1 MKEVYQKLAE
11 FLDAFPQR
19 FPVNTD
25 SGIELKILEYIFTPE
40 EAEMAMKLQ
49 MMPETGGQ
57 VAERI
62 GADPA
67 QVEKQLYDM
76 SRKGQIMRMGPPGG
90 YLYMAMPFFVGIY
103 EFQLKRLDRKFSE
116 LMEEFK
122 PVLMASTW
130 LKGKTREIR
139 TVPVNQTVDKQSEV
153 MSYEI
158 AEEAIKGANNI
169 TLSDC
174 ICRKERGL
182 VDKACRYPVETCI
195 SFDMGAA
202 FYAENGLGRPVSKEE
217 ALEALKKGV
226 EAGLVLQL
234 GSSKNPAGLCMC
246 CGCCCAILEEY
257 KKLDKPAL
265 EANSNFFARVNE
277 ELCTACGTCVDRCHM
292 AAISV
297 EDIAMVNLDRCI
309 GCGACAVVC
318 PTEAIAMCRKNKEE
332 EFIPQNDMMEAM
344 MAMYQERR

>member
-1 MKEVYQKLAE
+1 MSSVYQRLAE
-11 FLDAFPQR
+11 FLDGFPQR

-25 SGIELKILEYIFTPE
+25 SGIELKILEHIFTPE

-49 MMPETGGQ
+49 MMPETGDQ
-57 VAERI
+57 VAVRI
-62 GADPA
+62 GADP
-67 QVEKQLYDM
+67 VEIEKMLYGM
-76 SRKGQIMRMGPPGG
+76 SRKGQIMRFGPPGG
-90 YLYMAMPFFVGIY
+90 YMYLAMPFFVGIY

-139 TVPVNQTVDKQSEV
+139 TVPVNQAVDKKSAV

-158 AEEAIKGANNI
+158 AEEAIKAAKNI
-169 TLSDC
+169 TVSEC
-174 ICRKERGL
+174 ICRKERGIIE
-182 VDKACRYPVETCI
+182 KSCKNPVETCM
-195 SFDMGAA
+195 SFNEAA
-202 FYAENGLGRPVSKEE
+202 GFYAENELGRAISVQE
-217 ALEALKKGV
+217 ALDVLKKGV
-226 EAGLVLQL
+226 DAGLVLQL
-234 GSSKNPAGLCMC
+234 GSSRNPSGLCMC
-246 CGCCCAILEEY
+246 CGCCCVILEQY
-257 KKLDKPAL
+257 KKMDKPAG

-297 EDIAMVNLDRCI
+297 EDIAKVNLDRCI
-309 GCGACAVVC
+309 GCGACAVAC
-318 PTEAIAMCRKNKEE
+318 PTEAVAMCRKNKEE
-332 EFIPQNDMMEAM
+332 EFVPQNDMMEAM